1 MALADIGGD
10 GVECSARRGNGA
22 WVALGGKPA
31 LAACVADVP
40 RNTIMLSLLWI
51 IPVSLGITWLCWKL
65 LWISGLFIRGVFE
78 WFWSPVGQRALDRG
92 ITGAVFGLMVVMVLV
107 IVLRVATV

>member
-1 MALADIGGD
+1 
-10 GVECSARRGNGA
+10 
-22 WVALGGKPA
+22 
-31 LAACVADVP
+31 
-40 RNTIMLSLLWI
+40 MLSLLWI